1 MCVYSVCTGLGGGP
15 GRLRVPASGRRSARC
30 RCVRCG
36 RDAARPPGERTR
48 TSGSCPP
55 PRHPHLNRQHS
66 HGNAERRILAK
77 RVRSAYAQHVPRAAA
92 ELRSMAR
99 SADIWKERAPEGRGI
114 GRVVPGQTFV
124 SNRANFV
131 FFFRASAPT
140 HSHLLGR
147 LRPHGTIASIADA
160 SGLAARPSASQADAR
175 GSAGKAKHRRKVCN
189 RTTRPRKREI

>member
-124 SNRANFV
+124 SNRANF
-131 FFFRASAPT
+131 FFSFAPPPPHTRTCLAGYAPT
-140 HSHLLGR
+140 GLSHL
-147 LRPHGTIASIADA
+147 
-160 SGLAARPSASQADAR
+160 
-175 GSAGKAKHRRKVCN
+175 
-189 RTTRPRKREI
+189 